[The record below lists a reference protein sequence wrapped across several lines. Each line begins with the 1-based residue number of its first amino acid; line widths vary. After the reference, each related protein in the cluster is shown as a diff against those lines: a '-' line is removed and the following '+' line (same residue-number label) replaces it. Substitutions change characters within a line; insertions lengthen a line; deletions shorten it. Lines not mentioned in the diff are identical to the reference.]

1 MCQLKLISKRNSEI
15 ENDRQVNLGGKEF
28 NLLDKPYYVVE
39 SSENNLVSYTFH
51 YMDKDEEQQESS
63 NDYFSLAYGILT
75 GRIYTFIV
83 KSSRERRIPNE
94 KWALF
99 HRTILQIDFDTELA
113 KSNMKL
119 GFNVIKKLYFSQY
132 QVIK

>member
-99 HRTILQIDFDTELA
+99 HRTILQIDFDTKLA
-113 KSNMKL
+113 KSNLKL

>member
-113 KSNMKL
+113 KSNLKL

>member
-63 NDYFSLAYGILT
+63 NDCFSLAYGMLT

-99 HRTILQIDFDTELA
+99 HRTIRQIDFDTELA
-113 KSNMKL
+113 KSNLKL

>member
-63 NDYFSLAYGILT
+63 NDYFSLAYGMLT

-83 KSSRERRIPNE
+83 KSSRERRISNE

-99 HRTILQIDFDTELA
+99 HRTICQIDFDTELA
-113 KSNMKL
+113 KSNLKL

-132 QVIK
+132 QVIE

>member
-63 NDYFSLAYGILT
+63 NDYFSLAYGMLT

>member
-1 MCQLKLISKRNSEI
+1 MCKLKLISKRNSEI
-15 ENDRQVNLGGKEF
+15 ENDCQVNLEGKEF

-39 SSENNLVSYTFH
+39 SSDDNLVSYTFH
-51 YMDKDEEQQESS
+51 YMDKDEEQRESS

-75 GRIYTFIV
+75 GRIYAFIV
-83 KSSRERRIPNE
+83 KSSRESRIPNE

-99 HRTILQIDFDTELA
+99 YRTILQIDFETELA
-113 KSNMKL
+113 KSNFKL